1 MLILK
6 ADNIKKYYGD
16 RLIIDIESLEVYSK
30 DKLGIVGANGAGK
43 TTLLNILSGT
53 IPADKGTVKLYG
65 SYSYITQLS
74 DIEDGSVSAKAARE
88 FNVYMKKAETLSG
101 GEKTRL
107 KIAKSLS
114 LSSSIIFADEPTCN
128 LDMKGI
134 ELLEEKLSSYKGA
147 LIIVSHDRE
156 LLDRLCSCIVE
167 IKNGRIKI
175 YKGNYSSYKAQKLAE
190 EERQQFEYEQY
201 TGKMKALKKA
211 VEDKK
216 QKVLSM
222 NKTPKRMGNSE
233 ARLHKADNQKAKSKL
248 NRSIKALQTRMQKLE
263 YKKKPEKIRKTI
275 FDLQYNPDIHG
286 RLVISGEGIC
296 KSFGQ
301 RILFDD
307 ASFEIKNSSKTA
319 LIGDNGTGKTTL
331 IQMIM
336 EGAKGIRIWGNTRI
350 GYFRQDLSILDENK
364 TVIENVMENSSF
376 SESNVRT
383 ILSRL
388 LFKADDIFKNAKVL
402 SGGERVKASIAKLL
416 LSDNNMLILDEPS
429 NYLDIYSTE
438 ALEHALREYSG
449 TLLIVSHD
457 RRFIENIADRILIID
472 NKKIKTFEGS
482 LNEYIKRKDMP
493 NMDNSNMKK
502 MVLENRLAQI
512 LGKLSVSTKDDEKKL
527 LDKEYNIILKELK
540 KISKQS

>member
-16 RLIIDIESLEVYSK
+16 RLIIYIESLEVYSK

-156 LLDRLCSCIVE
+156 LLDRLCSRIVE

-175 YKGNYSSYKAQKLAE
+175 YEGNYSSYKAQKHAE

-296 KSFGQ
+296 KNFGQ

-307 ASFEIKNSSKTA
+307 ASFEIKTSSKTA

-336 EGAKGIRIWGNTRI
+336 DGAKGIRIWGNTRI
-350 GYFRQDLSILDENK
+350 GYFRQDLSVLDENK
-364 TVIENVMENSSF
+364 TIIENVMENSSF
-376 SESNVRT
+376 SESHART
-383 ILSRL
+383 VLSRL
-388 LFKADDIFKNAKVL
+388 LFRADDIFKSARIL

-416 LSDNNMLILDEPS
+416 LSDNNMLIFDEPS

-438 ALEHALREYSG
+438 ALEHALREYNG

-482 LNEYIKRKDMP
+482 LNEYIKHKDMS
-493 NMDNSNMKK
+493 NMDGSDMEK

-512 LGKLSVSTKDDEKKL
+512 LGKLSISTKDDEKKL